1 METLVRCLLFTSPM
15 ANFGFLLNLV
25 FSGLLHFF
33 FGTCF
38 VDALYICTRFAML
51 RARFD
56 KRILV
61 ILEPMPDVYV
71 IQKGI
76 RLRDVL

>member
-1 METLVRCLLFTSPM
+1 MFVVYFPNGQFWLFAQLSFFWFTT
-15 ANFGFLLNLV
+15 
-25 FSGLLHFF
+25 FF

-61 ILEPMPDVYV
+61 ILEPIPDVCV